1 MERKLTRLAFGVISI
16 FGLLLAARLVF
27 GQEVEATRT
36 LHWSQVAETG
46 LKAHFN
52 AMMVDLK
59 AVGCLAAR
67 GEAHTSENN
76 HQEVVLKLKCTL
88 FEGTNAMPEIRK

>member
-1 MERKLTRLAFGVISI
+1 MKKKLKICGVALTFWLLIPASLAFN
-16 FGLLLAARLVF
+16 
-27 GQEVEATRT
+27 QEVEATRT

-46 LKAHFN
+46 LRAHFN

-67 GEAHTSENN
+67 GEAETSTDN
-76 HQEVVLKLKCTL
+76 HQEVVLRLKCTL
-88 FEGTNAMPEIRK
+88 WEGTGRDMPEIRK